1 MYGTTSTG
9 NNNSTSNNETSTWTN
24 TPPVYSTSM
33 TTMSSMTVPPFTGF
47 DPGPSTSSGIP
58 PQSHLFHFP
67 AYPSVPVPFDYP
79 QVKQIFV
86 SCSLNNIKRST

>member
-1 MYGTTSTG
+1 MYSGSSSTTTTCS
-9 NNNSTSNNETSTWTN
+9 NNNETSTWTN

-33 TTMSSMTVPPFTGF
+33 SSMSSMSVPPFTGF

-67 AYPSVPVPFDYP
+67 PYPSVPVPFDYP
-79 QVKQIFV
+79 QVTK
-86 SCSLNNIKRST
+86 S